1 MNRYRFNKEQLRFVE
16 VRGGRVVKR
25 ALYFLIISLLL
36 AVLYYVIF
44 ATFFYTPE
52 ERLLVQEQKLM
63 IQEYERLHEKML
75 ALDEV
80 LAELESRDKAIYQTV
95 FKSDPI
101 EIGGDDGG
109 YIYEYQHLASSDDFS
124 LVQQS
129 NNKYQRLEERAAQI
143 DNLLQSITAL
153 ASPEKGQNIP
163 SILPL
168 TDMDIHRIG
177 ATVGDR
183 IHPFY
188 KTVRPHSGLDLIA
201 ALGIDVLV
209 TADGTVS
216 ELRRAAR
223 EDGNSITVDHGGG
236 YVTVYSHLQDVLV
249 RKGQKLKQGAII
261 GRVGNTGL
269 SLAPHLHYEIRK
281 DDKVENPI
289 HYFFAQLF
297 PSEYTRMMIAAYN
310 SGQSLD

>member
-16 VRGGRVVKR
+16 VKGGRVVKR
-25 ALYFLIISLLL
+25 GLYFLVISLLL
-36 AVLYYVIF
+36 AVLYYAIF

-52 ERLLVQEQKLM
+52 ERLLAQEQKLM
-63 IQEYERLHEKML
+63 TQEYERLHEKML

-80 LAELESRDKAIYQTV
+80 LNELESRDRAIYQSV
-95 FKSDPI
+95 FKSDPV

-109 YIYEYQHLASSDDFS
+109 YIYEYQQLASSDDFS

-129 NNKYQRLEERAAQI
+129 GKKYQKLVERAAQI

-153 ASPEKGQNIP
+153 ASPEQGQSIP

-168 TDMDIHRIG
+168 TDMDIHRVG
-177 ATVGDR
+177 ATAGDR

-188 KTVRPHSGLDLIA
+188 KTIRPHTGLDLIA
-201 ALGIDVLV
+201 ALGINVLV

-216 ELRRAAR
+216 ELRRASR

-236 YVTVYSHLQDVLV
+236 YVTVYNHLQDVLV

-269 SLAPHLHYEIRK
+269 SIAPHLHYEIRK
-281 DDKVENPI
+281 DGKVENPI
-289 HYFFAQLF
+289 HYFFTQLF
-297 PSEYTRMMIAAYN
+297 PSEYTQMMIAAYN